1 MTVYHT
7 RLTVYILL
15 AVQGRVRVIILGAL
29 SGTEQLPPFPAATHK
44 VGSSSAVIPSHG
56 THCVQVSVW
65 VLVCRLH
72 SRYSDWTD
80 VMNIQT
86 HGAGSNVNCRCCC

>member
-1 MTVYHT
+1 MPAMTVYHT

-56 THCVQVSVW
+56 HTLCPGVGVGVSV
-65 VLVCRLH
+65 
-72 SRYSDWTD
+72 
-80 VMNIQT
+80 
-86 HGAGSNVNCRCCC
+86 